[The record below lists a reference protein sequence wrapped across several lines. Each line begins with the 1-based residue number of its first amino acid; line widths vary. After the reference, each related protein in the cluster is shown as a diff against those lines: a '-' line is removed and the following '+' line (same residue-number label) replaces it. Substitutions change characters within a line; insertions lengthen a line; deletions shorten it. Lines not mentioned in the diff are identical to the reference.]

1 MILFS
6 FLFLRRTIFP
16 LCVYIIIIKTIKKN
30 ILSLKI
36 LKVIEYIKIN
46 KVEIN
51 EDNDAYLEKNKIV
64 NQLMMKNILKLIE
77 KEKSIPR

>member
-1 MILFS
+1 MLS
-6 FLFLRRTIFP
+6 FKF
-16 LCVYIIIIKTIKKN
+16 
-30 ILSLKI
+30 LKI
-36 LKVIEYIKIN
+36 IEYIKIN